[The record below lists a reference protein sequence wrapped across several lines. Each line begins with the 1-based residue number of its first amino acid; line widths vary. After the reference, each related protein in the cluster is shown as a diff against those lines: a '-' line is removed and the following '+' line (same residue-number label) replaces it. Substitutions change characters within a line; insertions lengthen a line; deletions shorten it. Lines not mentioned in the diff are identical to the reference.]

1 MGFLKKMFG
10 SGGKEKPQ
18 IVKRNALNLQV
29 GDIVSYDLEDYV
41 VIGVLEYNDEGWV
54 WRDYH
59 LESDDKHIWLSV
71 EQDDELYM
79 GIFEKIKM
87 PLEKPQQLITYDG
100 IDFEL
105 DETSTARITVV
116 EGQVGAR
123 VGNNVRYWDYCDEED
138 ERFISIEE
146 WDGDF
151 EFSYGY
157 EIDPREVSFMAG
169 S

>member
-1 MGFLKKMFG
+1 MGFFKKVFG
-10 SGGKEKPQ
+10 GGDKGKPVVQ
-18 IVKRNALNLQV
+18 RNALNLKV

-59 LESDDKHIWLSV
+59 LESEGKHIWLSA
-71 EQDDELYM
+71 EQDDELYL

-87 PLEKPQQLITYDG
+87 PLEKPEKRITYDG
-100 IDFEL
+100 VHFEL
-105 DETSTARITVV
+105 DEASTARITVV

-123 VGNNVRYWDYCDEED
+123 VGNEVRYWDYCDDEE
-138 ERFISIEE
+138 EKFISIEN

-151 EFSYGY
+151 ECSYGF
-157 EIDPREVSFMAG
+157 EIDPHEVSFMAG